1 MFQAF
6 LENTSKKQTREKTM
20 VEPKK
25 DQEQKEQLHDIPSDQ
40 TFSNKSS
47 SLENSDPLKTSTVKD
62 VAMKQ
67 EMMNQTD
74 RKTW

>member
-6 LENTSKKQTREKTM
+6 PENTSKKQTREKTM

-25 DQEQKEQLHDIPSDQ
+25 DQEQKEKLHDIPSDQ